1 MNYASFNKTK
11 IIATIGPSSNT
22 KEKIIELAKAGVDVF
37 RLNFSHGTHEQHQKV
52 IDCIREINESEGL
65 NLSCLQDLQGPKI
78 RIGMVENNGVELE
91 TGQKFAITIEEVLG
105 TKELVSTVYQFLPKD
120 VKIGETIL
128 LDDGK
133 IELKVVGKDE
143 KTVFTEVIYGGVLK
157 SKKGM
162 NLPQTEVS
170 SPSLTEKDTDDL
182 LFGLQNNLEWVALSF
197 VRTAT
202 DILLLKHIVQQKGK
216 NPKIIAKVERPEAI
230 KNIDEIIK
238 VSDGIMVARG
248 DLGVEM
254 DAEVVPILQKMIV
267 EKCKR
272 AAKPV
277 IIATQMMESMIE
289 NPRPTRAETNDI
301 ANAVVDGADTLMLSA
316 ETAAGKHPLL
326 VIKSMAKTI
335 QYIEE
340 NEREIYHQNL
350 EPDTQSKTFYS
361 DSLIAA
367 ACNLARQT
375 KAKAIVG
382 MTNSG
387 YTAYRLASHRPEAD
401 IFVFTSNQP
410 LMNTLNLVWGVRTLF
425 YDKFVS
431 TDTTFNDAIEILK
444 EKGFVKKGDVVI
456 LLASMPIEQ
465 KQRTNALKISVIE

>member
-1 MNYASFNKTK
+1 MSIVFNKTK

-22 KEKIIELAKAGVDVF
+22 KDKILELARAGVDIF
-37 RLNFSHGTHEQHQKV
+37 RLNFSHGTHEQHQQV
-52 IDCIREINESEGL
+52 IDFIRQINQEHQM
-65 NLSCLQDLQGPKI
+65 NLACLQDLQGPKI
-78 RIGMVENNGVELE
+78 RIGMVENNGVELQN
-91 TGQKFAITIEEVLG
+91 GQDFAITTEEMTG
-105 TKELVSTVYQFLPKD
+105 TSQMVSTVYQYLPKD

-133 IELKVVGKDE
+133 IELKVVNKND
-143 KTVFTEVIYGGVLK
+143 KTVFTKVVYGGTLK

-162 NLPQTEVS
+162 NLPQTDVS
-170 SPSLTEKDTDDL
+170 SPSLTEKDTEDL
-182 LFGLQNNLEWVALSF
+182 MFGLENNLEWIALSF

-202 DILLLKHIVQQKGK
+202 DILLLRHIVQQKGK

-230 KNIDEIIK
+230 TNIDEIIK

-254 DAEVVPILQKMIV
+254 DAEVVPILQKMMV
-267 EKCKR
+267 EKCKK

-277 IIATQMMESMIE
+277 IIATQMMESMITS
-289 NPRPTRAETNDI
+289 PRPTRAETNDI

-316 ETAAGKHPLL
+316 ETASGNHPLL

-340 NEREIYHQNL
+340 NVNDVYHKNL
-350 EPDTQSKTFYS
+350 EPDKESKTFYS
-361 DSLIAA
+361 DSLIAT

-375 KAKAIVG
+375 NAKVIVG

-401 IFVFTSNQP
+401 IYIFTSNKP
-410 LMNTLNLVWGVRTLF
+410 LMNTLNLVWGVRTLY

-431 TDTTFNDAIEILK
+431 TDNTFNDIIEILK
-444 EKGFVKKGDVVI
+444 ERGSVKQGDVVI
-456 LLASMPIEQ
+456 QLASMPIEE
-465 KQRTNALKISVIE
+465 KQRTNAIKISVVD